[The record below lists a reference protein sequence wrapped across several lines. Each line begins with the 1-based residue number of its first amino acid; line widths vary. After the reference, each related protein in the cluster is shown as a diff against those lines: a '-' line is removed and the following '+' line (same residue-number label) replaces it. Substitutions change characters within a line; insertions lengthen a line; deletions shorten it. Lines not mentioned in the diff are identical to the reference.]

1 MVRRGLSLE
10 EKREKILDIY
20 HSTKKI
26 YSLKEIEKAASKQGV
41 TSVTVK
47 VSDSSAGSGFGTSN
61 YGCIIAPGDFYGLQ
75 TPSLLYVERACI
87 MSRGHKSQLRYR
99 DKFLQKH
106 WALLVLGKILVGK
119 GIRYIY
125 NSLREC
131 AAL

>member
-47 VSDSSAGSGFGTSN
+47 VKRQQRRIG
-61 YGCIIAPGDFYGLQ
+61 
-75 TPSLLYVERACI
+75 V
-87 MSRGHKSQLRYR
+87 RY
-99 DKFLQKH
+99 K
-106 WALLVLGKILVGK
+106 
-119 GIRYIY
+119 
-125 NSLREC
+125 
-131 AAL
+131 